1 MGIQARRTAL
11 QAITLIGAWL
21 LSSASAQAQGRY
33 DELHEGEGTFYG
45 YSGGGNCSFPPPT
58 RLTAALNEADYN
70 GAQACGACLLV
81 TNPANGLSVEVRV
94 DDRCPECAPG
104 DVDLDEEAFVQI
116 ADRQLGRIPIRWR
129 YVACSPPTLSLY
141 FKEGSNPWWT
151 ALQVRDH
158 RYPVATVAWRVSGS
172 SGRYTRLP
180 REMYNY
186 FVAAS
191 GMGNGPYDFKIT
203 SVFGQVVK
211 VNKVALVVGQAIAT
225 RKQFPALGGERA
237 ARRTLLRGAA
247 TPPPAGPAR

>member
-1 MGIQARRTAL
+1 MAIHGRASAL
-11 QAITLIGAWL
+11 KAVCWAGAWL
-21 LSSASAQAQGRY
+21 LVGSATQAQGRY
-33 DELHEGEGTFYG
+33 DEPHEGEGTFYG

-116 ADRQLGRIPIRWR
+116 ADRQLGRIPIRWS

-158 RYPVATVAWRVSGS
+158 RYPVASVAWRVSGS

-211 VNKVALVVGQAIAT
+211 VNKVALVVGQAIPT

-237 ARRTLLRGAA
+237 ARRTLLQGAA
-247 TPPPAGPAR
+247 PQPPQGQAR

>member
-1 MGIQARRTAL
+1 MRIQGLRRAL
-11 QAITLIGAWL
+11 QAIALIGSGL
-21 LSSASAQAQGRY
+21 LASPGAHAQGGY
-33 DELHEGEGTFYG
+33 DQPHEGEATFYG
-45 YSGGGNCSFPPPT
+45 YSDGGNCSFPPPA

-116 ADRQLGRIPIRWR
+116 ADRQLGRIPIRWS

-151 ALQVRDH
+151 AVQVRDH
-158 RYPVATVAWRVSGS
+158 RYPVATVAWRPSGS
-172 SGRYTRLP
+172 NGRYNRLP

-186 FVAAS
+186 FVAAA

-203 SVFGQVVK
+203 SVFGQVLK
-211 VNKVALVVGQAIAT
+211 VNKVALVVGQAIPT

-237 ARRTLLRGAA
+237 ARRTLLQSAA
-247 TPPPAGPAR
+247 ARPPVEPAR